1 MTETVNI
8 EQRNSQAAS
17 AVVTAVGPV
26 VVAAVGVN
34 VAGRYLYQGWNDTS
48 RAWKLELVW
57 WQAAFARSSKLIGA
71 DRWHRH
77 FYRHSRST
85 SHLTFNLDRNGRH

>member
-34 VAGRYLYQGWNDTS
+34 VAGRYLYQVTRRVPGSWSWFNGKRHLPGVQDES
-48 RAWKLELVW
+48 AHHAGVG
-57 WQAAFARSSKLIGA
+57 ARVS
-71 DRWHRH
+71 
-77 FYRHSRST
+77 F
-85 SHLTFNLDRNGRH
+85 F

>member
-1 MTETVNI
+1 MKLNIHSILTETVNI

-34 VAGRYLYQGWNDTS
+34 VAGRYLYQGCNDTS
-48 RAWKLELVW
+48 RAWKLEMV
-57 WQAAFARSSKLIGA
+57 
-71 DRWHRH
+71 
-77 FYRHSRST
+77 
-85 SHLTFNLDRNGRH
+85 

>member
-1 MTETVNI
+1 MCKLRPASISLWIPTVGTNISTDIPIAHHLTFDLDRNGNI

-34 VAGRYLYQGWNDTS
+34 VAGRYLYQG
-48 RAWKLELVW
+48 
-57 WQAAFARSSKLIGA
+57 
-71 DRWHRH
+71 
-77 FYRHSRST
+77 
-85 SHLTFNLDRNGRH
+85 